1 MLFALF
7 IGPAVL
13 LGYILSFAFSDEEVA
28 ENFSSEIISLSFTI
42 PWVIIT
48 FALNSAPSA
57 ELENVLTFLLPTYGL
72 FRGLAVLQTAD
83 TNQQGL
89 SATEAFDWNTG
100 LGQTYLFLAL
110 AQVFN
115 FILLMIMG
123 SGILSR
129 LRTRWNNKILARSED
144 EDLLGEKGEAVNEE
158 EVNITAVMDGILP
171 PPMNAIPKGVP
182 EEDLKIKCENVHKSF
197 VLQDNSVFRA
207 VQNASLG
214 VEGNSIFGL
223 LGPNGA
229 GKTTLIKCVTGLDG
243 YTMDSGSASIFGHS
257 VLEERSLV
265 LPLMGVCPQHDIL
278 IGWLTGREL
287 LTMFATIRG
296 VPRAQTKRMVNYYL
310 KMLDLTPKADSYCK
324 NYSGGNRRR
333 LSVALSMIGSP
344 SAIFMDEPSTG
355 LDPLTRRRLWE
366 FLLQATRKDQDRERC
381 ILLTTHSME
390 EADALCNRIAI
401 MVNSS
406 IRTVGTSQEL
416 KSRYGTD
423 RIVVLGVD
431 KSSDEESINEMMAS
445 IHPQARRLKESTI
458 SSKKYSVPTSGT
470 TWSSIFKSI
479 MANQTKLRIEHFAVS
494 QRSLED
500 VFIDFA
506 DLNAT
511 DEELERKRL
520 ATKQRQREKGE
531 VAAAGPY
538 V

>member
-1 MLFALF
+1 MLF

-13 LGYILSFAFSDEEVA
+13 LGYVLSFAFSDEEVA
-28 ENFSSEIISLSFTI
+28 ENFSSEIIALSFTI

-48 FALNSAPSA
+48 FALSSTPSA

-72 FRGLAVLQTAD
+72 YRGMAVLQTAD
-83 TNQQGL
+83 TNGVG
-89 SATEAFDWNTG
+89 FDILEIFEWDNG

-110 AQVFN
+110 AQAFY
-115 FILLMIMG
+115 FTILMVMG
-123 SGILSR
+123 SGVISR
-129 LRTRWNNKILARSED
+129 LRTRWNNRVLSNSNVQVAFADKEEEL
-144 EDLLGEKGEAVNEE
+144 NEE
-158 EVNITAVMDGILP
+158 EININAVMDGILP
-171 PPMNAIPKGVP
+171 PPLNAIPKDIP
-182 EEDLKIKCENVHKSF
+182 DEDLKIKCEHVHKSF
-197 VLQDNSVFRA
+197 VLEDKTVFRA

-214 VEGNSIFGL
+214 VETNSIFGL

-229 GKTTLIKCVTGLDG
+229 GKTTLIKCITGLDG
-243 YTMDSGSASIFGHS
+243 YTMDHGSASIFGNS
-257 VLEERSLV
+257 VLEERNLV

-278 IGWLTGREL
+278 IGLLTGREL

-296 VPRAQTKRMVNYYL
+296 VPRSQTARMVNYYL
-310 KMLDLTPKADSYCK
+310 KMLDLTPKADSRCK

-366 FLLQATRKDQDRERC
+366 FLLQATRKDQNRERC

-423 RIVVLGVD
+423 RIVVLGVA
-431 KSSDEESINEMMAS
+431 KSSDKALIDEMMTS

-458 SSKKYSVPTSGT
+458 SSKKYSVPTNGT
-470 TWSSIFKSI
+470 TWSRIFNTIMTNQKS
-479 MANQTKLRIEHFAVS
+479 LGIEHFAVS

-506 DLNAT
+506 NLNAT
-511 DEELERKRL
+511 DEDLERSRL
-520 ATKQRQREKGE
+520 AKKQLRDKGE
-531 VAAAGPY
+531 ATVPA